1 MKNLSIRIYQSS
13 DGKELAE
20 LFYNTI
26 HAVNAEDYTEEQ
38 LNVWAAGSA
47 DLKRWNESLSANI
60 TYVAVKDD
68 VIVGF
73 GDIDHTGYLARL
85 FVHKDYQREGIA
97 SAICDQLEQAVQ
109 GRKIITHASITAK
122 PFFEKRGYKV
132 VKEQR
137 AQRQGMYLTNYLM
150 SHSRHDRQ
158 EDIPCFNQRY

>member
-73 GDIDHTGYLARL
+73 GDIDHTGYLDRL
-85 FVHKDYQREGIA
+85 YVHKDYQGQKIA
-97 SAICDQLEQAVQ
+97 SKLCDQLERSVK
-109 GRKIITHASITAK
+109 GPVVTHASITAR
-122 PFFEKRGYKV
+122 PFFEKRGYQV
-132 VKEQR
+132 VKEQ
-137 AQRQGMYLTNYLM
+137 QVERQGILLTNFVM
-150 SHSRHDRQ
+150 RR
-158 EDIPCFNQRY
+158 EWE